1 MAQAQVFQPVDQ
13 AIGVV
18 QGVFTPARST
28 YWKMKRSW
36 RLSSQSSSAWRRRAR
51 FQARLTG
58 IVALRAASVVALTE
72 TASCGRGTIRASRS
86 IPETR
91 PAVLTVMRHGE
102 RPAPSG

>member
-36 RLSSQSSSAWRRRAR
+36 RLRVQVSSAWRRRAR

-72 TASCGRGTIRASRS
+72 TARARRRTPPCSPHLSASGASRTGMV
-86 IPETR
+86 P
-91 PAVLTVMRHGE
+91 PG
-102 RPAPSG
+102 